1 MFLFCSLLLSFVV
14 IVVVVVVVVVAAFV
28 EVSIQLDES
37 FVPESFA
44 VPQQLWEVIV
54 STVPRSHGWRLACAY
69 LRSPL
74 IH

>member
-54 STVPRSHGWRLACAY
+54 STVPRSHGPTAGGWLVRILEA
-69 LRSPL
+69 L
-74 IH
+74 